1 MILKRIICCLML
13 HFRICIL
20 SYVLGYE
27 EKCLAFRSHNHELYS
42 QKVCKAGLSPFDD
55 KRFVLDNGYD
65 TLAHGHYRAE
75 QAISEREAEDDEVIN
90 ILNELMNEN

>member
-1 MILKRIICCLML
+1 ML

-27 EKCLAFRSHNHELYS
+27 EKCLAFRGCNHELYS
-42 QKVCKAGLSPFDD
+42 QKVCKVGLSPFDD
-55 KRFVLDNGYD
+55 KRFVLDNGCD

-75 QAISEREAEDDEVIN
+75 QAISDRECEEAEVIS
-90 ILNELMNEN
+90 ILNELMKEN